1 MLSEVCHPN
10 ARVIA
15 CVWTPSRM
23 IAVTDCFQT
32 RLAGHHAKSAS
43 DLTRVDDA
51 DESMGT
57 VIA

>member
-1 MLSEVCHPN
+1 
-10 ARVIA
+10 
-15 CVWTPSRM
+15 M